1 MRLRRCVQFF
11 ITVAPT
17 PHLNKRHC
25 VFGEVLEVRATH
37 TCTQAHARVAQLVC
51 AGASCA
57 LAHTLPMRVYQGY
70 DVVKKLEKVGSGG
83 GTPSKEVLIADCG
96 ELPVA

>member
-1 MRLRRCVQFF
+1 V
-11 ITVAPT
+11 
-17 PHLNKRHC
+17 HLLHKH
-25 VFGEVLEVRATH
+25 GVLF
-37 TCTQAHARVAQLVC
+37 
-51 AGASCA
+51 SD
-57 LAHTLPMRVYQGY
+57 TLPLRACQGY